1 MGGGGPAA
9 PARPR
14 EVLDAVPSTVDVAL
28 SAVAGV
34 TAAACM
40 SPFILTIDRAVTEY
54 AAGNSG
60 LLTALRTGTM
70 EFVRRPLRVVC
81 SAPLVMVVGVYVR
94 PQTRMLLLLLLL
106 LLLPSLSPCA
116 PPLPDAG
123 ARRAPR
129 TPRPTRSTPCR
140 SARRSRRRSIR

>member
-94 PQTRMLLLLLLL
+94 PCCF
-106 LLLPSLSPCA
+106 SFSFCCCFSPCA
-116 PPLPDAG
+116 LPLPDAG

-129 TPRPTRSTPCR
+129 TPRPTRSTRCR
-140 SARRSRRRSIR
+140 SARRSRRRSTP